1 MTVRQTAA
9 RKMVTTAAAVTRQGP
24 RPMAL
29 HLAVAMATSMSSL
42 AALPIARS
50 GLLSWDPS
58 LDEQATA
65 ISRSLSAADPGAVA
79 GAVAAESQRRL
90 REMLAGIQAYQSHPY
105 RRDLADVPV
114 VWREGSS
121 RLLDYGGGPDAPA
134 VLFVPSLVNRA
145 YILDLSA
152 RRSLLRWLAA
162 NGVRPLLLDWG
173 APGPD
178 ERDFDLTDYIAGR
191 LERAL
196 DAALRLAGGKVG
208 LVGYC
213 MGGNLALALALR
225 RPDDLTRLALMA
237 TPWDFQ
243 AELGPQAR
251 LFAALEAVLDDI
263 LGAFGELPVDI
274 LQAMFAGLDPNLAAR
289 KFRRFARLDP
299 AGRPASDF
307 VALEDWLN
315 DGVPLVPGVARECL
329 VGWYGRNEP
338 LAGDWRVAGESV
350 TPERL
355 ALSALLAMP
364 ADDRIVPPASAQ
376 ALADRL
382 PGATTISPRAGHI
395 GMVAGSRAKRALW
408 QPLRDWLTGDA

>member
-1 MTVRQTAA
+1 MTVRQTAVSDA
-9 RKMVTTAAAVTRQGP
+9 TMPTATRQGP

-29 HLAVAMATSMSSL
+29 HLAVAMANSMSSL

-50 GLLSWDPS
+50 GSLSWDPS
-58 LDEQATA
+58 LDDQAAT
-65 ISRSLSAADPGAVA
+65 ISRLLSASDPGALA

-90 REMLAGIQAYQSHPY
+90 AEMLTGIRAYQSHPY
-105 RRDLADVPV
+105 HRDLADVPA
-114 VWREGSS
+114 VWREGST
-121 RLLDYGGGPDAPA
+121 RLLDYGGAPDAPVA
-134 VLFVPSLVNRA
+134 LFVPSLVNRA

-152 RRSLLRWLAA
+152 RRSLLRWLAT
-162 NGVRPLLLDWG
+162 NGVRPLLVDWT

-178 ERDFDLTDYIAGR
+178 ERDYDLTDYVAGR

-196 DAALRLAGGKVG
+196 DAAMDLAGGRVG

-225 RPDDLTRLALMA
+225 RPDDLTHLALMA

-243 AELGPQAR
+243 AELGAQAR
-251 LFAALEAVLDDI
+251 LFAALEEVLDDI
-263 LGAFGELPVDI
+263 LAAFGELPVDI

-299 AGRPASDF
+299 AGKPAADF

-315 DGVPLVPGVARECL
+315 DGVPLVTKVARECL
-329 VGWYGRNEP
+329 VGWYGRNAP
-338 LAGDWRVAGESV
+338 VAGDWRIAGEPV
-350 TPERL
+350 TPESL
-355 ALSALLAMP
+355 ALPVLLAMP

-382 PGATTISPRAGHI
+382 PRATTISPRAGHI

-408 QPLRDWLTGDA
+408 QPLRDWLVSQI

>member
-1 MTVRQTAA
+1 MRGTRTAA
-9 RKMVTTAAAVTRQGP
+9 GETAMPAMPRQGP

-42 AALPIARS
+42 AALPIARGGS
-50 GLLSWDPS
+50 LRWEPP
-58 LDEQATA
+58 LDEQAAT
-65 ISRSLSAADPGAVA
+65 ISRLLSASEPDALV

-90 REMLAGIQAYQSHPY
+90 RDMLAGIRAYQAHPY
-105 RRDLADVPV
+105 RRDLPDMPV
-114 VWREGSS
+114 VWREGTT
-121 RLLDYGGGPDAPA
+121 RLLDYGGAAGAPA

-145 YILDLSA
+145 YILDLSP

-162 NGVRPLLLDWG
+162 NGVRPLLVDWA

-178 ERDFDLTDYIAGR
+178 ERGFDLTDYIAGR

-196 DAALRLAGGKVG
+196 DAARGLAGGKVG

-225 RPDDLTRLALMA
+225 RPADLTRLALLA

-251 LFAALEAVLDDI
+251 LFAALEDVLDDI
-263 LGAFGELPVDI
+263 LAAFGALPVDI
-274 LQAMFAGLDPNLAAR
+274 LQALFAGLDPNLAAR

-299 AGRPASDF
+299 AGRPAGDF

-315 DGVPLVPGVARECL
+315 DGVPLVAGVARECL
-329 VGWYGRNEP
+329 VGWYGRNRP
-338 LAGDWRVAGESV
+338 LAEEWRVAGAPV
-350 TPERL
+350 APARL
-355 ALSALLAMP
+355 SLPALLAMP
-364 ADDRIVPPASAQ
+364 ADDRIVPPASAR

-382 PGATTISPRAGHI
+382 PSAATISPRAGHI
-395 GMVAGSRAKRALW
+395 GMVTGSRAKRALW
-408 QPLRDWLTGDA
+408 RPLRDWLVTDL

>member
-1 MTVRQTAA
+1 MTVRQKAVREAA
-9 RKMVTTAAAVTRQGP
+9 TPVMPRQGP

-42 AALPIARS
+42 AVLPIARNGS
-50 GLLSWDPS
+50 LNWDPA
-58 LDEQATA
+58 LDEQAAT
-65 ISRSLSAADPGAVA
+65 ISRLLSAAEPGAVVD
-79 GAVAAESQRRL
+79 AVAAESQRRL
-90 REMLAGIQAYQSHPY
+90 AEMLAGIQAYQAHPY
-105 RRDLADVPV
+105 RRNLADAPV
-114 VWREGSS
+114 VWREGST
-121 RLLDYGGGPDAPA
+121 RLLDYGGASDAPA

-145 YILDLSA
+145 YILDLSV

-162 NGVRPLLLDWG
+162 NGVRPLLVDWT

-196 DAALRLAGGKVG
+196 DAAIGLAGGPVG

-225 RPDDLTRLALMA
+225 RSDDLTRLALLA

-251 LFAALEAVLDDI
+251 LLAALEEVLDDI
-263 LGAFGELPVDI
+263 LAAFGELPVDI

-299 AGRPASDF
+299 GGKPAGDF

-315 DGVPLVPGVARECL
+315 DGVPLVSKVARECL
-329 VGWYGRNEP
+329 VGWYGRNAP
-338 LAGDWRVAGESV
+338 LAGEWRIAGEPV
-350 TPERL
+350 APERL
-355 ALSALLAMP
+355 TLPALLAMP

-382 PGATTISPRAGHI
+382 PRATTISPRAGHI
-395 GMVAGSRAKRALW
+395 GMVTGSRAKRALW
-408 QPLRDWLTGDA
+408 RPLRDWLVSGA

>member
-1 MTVRQTAA
+1 MTVRQTAV
-9 RKMVTTAAAVTRQGP
+9 REAATPTIPRQGP

-29 HLAVAMATSMSSL
+29 HLAAAMATSMSSL

-50 GLLSWDPS
+50 GSLSWDPS
-58 LDEQATA
+58 LDEPAAT
-65 ISRSLSAADPGAVA
+65 ISRLLSASEPGALA

-90 REMLAGIQAYQSHPY
+90 AEMLAGIQAYQGHPY
-105 RRDLADVPV
+105 RRDLADVPA
-114 VWREGSS
+114 VWREGST
-121 RLLDYGGGPDAPA
+121 RLLDYGGAADAPVA
-134 VLFVPSLVNRA
+134 LFVPSLVNRA

-162 NGVRPLLLDWG
+162 NGVRPLLVDWT

-178 ERDFDLTDYIAGR
+178 ERGFDLTDYIAGR

-196 DAALRLAGGKVG
+196 DAAIGLAGGKVG

-243 AELGPQAR
+243 AELGAQAR
-251 LFAALEAVLDDI
+251 LFAALEEVLDDI

-299 AGRPASDF
+299 AGKPAADF

-315 DGVPLVPGVARECL
+315 DGVPLVSKVARECL
-329 VGWYGRNEP
+329 VGWYGRNAP
-338 LAGDWRVAGESV
+338 VAGDWRVAGEPV
-350 TPERL
+350 APEKL
-355 ALSALLAMP
+355 TLPALLAMP

-382 PGATTISPRAGHI
+382 PRATTISPRAGHI

-408 QPLRDWLTGDA
+408 RPLRDWLVSAV